1 MEREQA
7 VVLEQE
13 QDVFSA
19 AFMGGHTPSLL
30 SKKSISVQSFFPSKT
45 FIARSGVNPMAASA
59 AALFSLIAK
68 LRHTE
73 HYENI
78 EQLRQDLIH
87 EVKAFECAAVGRHYD
102 AEQIVAARYVICATL
117 DESILRMTWGLSSDW
132 RHNSLVK
139 AFQDDE
145 TTDERVFALLER
157 LRARPSDYID
167 LLEFFYLC
175 LSLGFEGKYRF
186 IDNGRQS
193 LDALLDDL
201 YRIIRRERGDNIKPL
216 AIVSGNR
223 FMPSLKK
230 PATLP
235 LKKIILATGIVLG
248 VVYFS
253 FIMMLH
259 IEIQPIYQLLTAV
272 TAGSPT

>member
-7 VVLEQE
+7 VAIEQE
-13 QDVFSA
+13 QDAFSA
-19 AFMGGHTPSLL
+19 AFITSQATSLL
-30 SKKSISVQSFFPSKT
+30 IKNGISVQSFYPSKT

-68 LRHTE
+68 LRHAE
-73 HYENI
+73 QYENV
-78 EQLRQDLIH
+78 EQLRQDLVY
-87 EVKAFECAAVGRHYD
+87 EVKAFECAAIGRHYQAD
-102 AEQIVAARYVICATL
+102 QIVAARYVICATL
-117 DESILRMTWGLSSDW
+117 DETILRTNWGMNSDW
-132 RHNSLVK
+132 SHNSLVK

-145 TTDERVFALLER
+145 ITGERVFALLER
-157 LRARPSDYID
+157 LRSKPLDYID

-175 LSLGFEGKYRF
+175 LSLGFEGKYRY

-201 YRIIRRERGDNIKPL
+201 YRIIRRERGDSKAPL
-216 AIVSGNR
+216 AVMTGNR
-223 FMPSLKK
+223 FLPAIKK
-230 PATLP
+230 PAMLP
-235 LKKIILATGIVLG
+235 LRRILIGTGIVLG
-248 VVYFS
+248 VVYVS

-272 TAGSPT
+272 TAGSIT